1 MSCGWRWVVRVALQ
15 RQFGDMAM
23 RTKPSLSFQV
33 AQVVADACLEAA
45 RRHDVTVSI
54 AVVDEAGGLLHF
66 GRMDGARAY
75 TIELAAQKA
84 RVAASIGVPTSV
96 LEDLHKAAPGQVGA
110 PAAGRGGVPVLHEGV
125 CAGAVGVSG
134 AKPDIDDMI
143 AAQGVEAV
151 RSGNVGETI

>member
-1 MSCGWRWVVRVALQ
+1 
-15 RQFGDMAM
+15 M

-84 RVAASIGVPTSV
+84 RLRRASAFPPVCLRTFIRLRPDRWVPPPPGVAAFPCCTRASA
-96 LEDLHKAAPGQVGA
+96 LEP
-110 PAAGRGGVPVLHEGV
+110 
-125 CAGAVGVSG
+125 
-134 AKPDIDDMI
+134 
-143 AAQGVEAV
+143 
-151 RSGNVGETI
+151 